1 MVRIQGLSKA
11 YSGGTT
17 SKYALTNVDAEFSN
31 RDFVTVIGA
40 NGSGKSTLLNLLAG
54 EIIADRGSIVIDNQ
68 DITKWP
74 AYRRA
79 ALISRIFQDP
89 LLGTAGEL
97 SILDNLRLASLRTR
111 KKTLRN
117 GDTRQYRNKVAGQ
130 LARLEM
136 GLEERLDQAVTL
148 LSGGQRQALSLIM
161 AVQDS
166 TRLLLLDEPTSALD
180 PQASARVLAIL
191 DQINKE
197 NELVILMV
205 SHNMHES
212 IHSGNRLMQLSKGK
226 VYRTINSDK
235 KETLNT
241 AVLYQ
246 WIGEAE
252 G

>member
-17 SKYALTNVDAEFSN
+17 PKYALAGVDAEFSN

-54 EIIADRGSIVIDNQ
+54 EIIANRGSIIIDNQ

-79 ALISRIFQDP
+79 AWISRIFQDP

-117 GDTRQYRNKVAGQ
+117 GDTRQFRTKAAGQ
-130 LARLEM
+130 LAKLGM
-136 GLEERLDQAVTL
+136 GLEERLDQAVTS

-180 PQASARVLAIL
+180 PRASAKVLAML

-212 IHSGNRLMQLSKGK
+212 ILSGNRLMQLSKGK
-226 VYRTINSDK
+226 VSRMIGSERK
-235 KETLNT
+235 AILN
-241 AVLYQ
+241 ASMLYQ

-252 G
+252 E